1 MKAKWGLFMTEQK
14 KNTIITSGIAVLAVI
29 LAYCFRIVGR
39 GSFYPMLFSYLRSFI
54 YIGLFAAWGLSVRQR
69 IVQKQVCRFMT
80 VTAVLLII
88 WMVVR
93 SAKYFIFWQPDAVR
107 YLWYLFYLPML
118 FVPMLAL
125 LIAMSLGKPD
135 EYKFPK
141 GMSVLWI
148 ISGVLLLLVLTN
160 DLHQFVF
167 TFPKDAAVWTDKN
180 NGYSIG
186 YFMIA
191 GWQVLCAFAA
201 LVIMFFK
208 CRVQKGRLH
217 FLPIVPMLLAI
228 VYSALYYAGADWL
241 LHLFGD
247 IAAFQSVMYI
257 LTFEFCIACGYIHSN
272 SRYVD
277 LFASSVGTSAEI
289 TDKDFTV
296 RYAAVNTAPI
306 SKEMRR
312 LSFALCGHELQI
324 KSDMENALSVP
335 DRSVTVKD
343 DCYILPD
350 KTVWQ
355 FRTQTITVESDDRW
369 QQITAHNVTELYNGY
384 QKQEEINK
392 ELAEVNRK
400 LRKMYARMEDDVKE
414 KESLDLK
421 VYIHDTIGR
430 SLLTIRD
437 IIGSGEDTER
447 KLEALQNAVGM
458 LASNRVTSVGTMQ
471 EVQQTA
477 KQLGVAVEV
486 EGYLPRDTA
495 AEELTVAAAKECV
508 TNCIKHADGNEVY
521 IRIAE
526 RNHCHD
532 ITITNNGRVPTGP
545 IREGSGLSALRHSI
559 ESYGGEMH
567 ISHEPRFA
575 LLITIPAKEN
585 EL

>member
-1 MKAKWGLFMTEQK
+1 MTEQK

-141 GMSVLWI
+141 GMSILWI
-148 ISGVLLLLVLTN
+148 ISGTLLLLVLTN

-186 YFMIA
+186 YFIIV

-201 LVIMFFK
+201 LVIMFLK

-217 FLPIVPMLLAI
+217 FLPIVPMLLTI
-228 VYSALYYAGADWL
+228 VYSVLYYAGADWL

-306 SKEMRR
+306 SKETMKKAEQSPVTMGGLTVHTMPYGQRMCRLCVTSRR
-312 LSFALCGHELQI
+312 TPSFLQTSLPTGTKCSVMNTSVKPSAARWRSKTACMISFVPLRRRRSTALQSSLRNTAESQAPI
-324 KSDMENALSVP
+324 PTVP
-335 DRSVTVKD
+335 K
-343 DCYILPD
+343 
-350 KTVWQ
+350 
-355 FRTQTITVESDDRW
+355 
-369 QQITAHNVTELYNGY
+369 
-384 QKQEEINK
+384 
-392 ELAEVNRK
+392 
-400 LRKMYARMEDDVKE
+400 
-414 KESLDLK
+414 
-421 VYIHDTIGR
+421 R
-430 SLLTIRD
+430 SLPRSPCCAAIL
-437 IIGSGEDTER
+437 
-447 KLEALQNAVGM
+447 NA
-458 LASNRVTSVGTMQ
+458 AS
-471 EVQQTA
+471 
-477 KQLGVAVEV
+477 
-486 EGYLPRDTA
+486 
-495 AEELTVAAAKECV
+495 
-508 TNCIKHADGNEVY
+508 I
-521 IRIAE
+521 
-526 RNHCHD
+526 
-532 ITITNNGRVPTGP
+532 
-545 IREGSGLSALRHSI
+545 
-559 ESYGGEMH
+559 
-567 ISHEPRFA
+567 
-575 LLITIPAKEN
+575 
-585 EL
+585 